1 VSGPKRELEE
11 RDRGERE
18 RDREARHL
26 AQCEFERPLVLEA
39 GAGTGKTT
47 VLVARIVVWCL
58 GEGWE
63 ASERA
68 LAGRLKDPDRVAAR
82 ILERIVA
89 ITFTDLAAAE
99 MAERIGEV
107 LTAIERGESSQGI
120 ETELLPASADARSE
134 RARAL
139 LAHLDRLCVRTIHAY
154 CRRLLAAHPLEIG
167 LHPSFEIDAEG
178 ALRDEVVR
186 EVTEAAV
193 VEAYAD
199 ASSSPL
205 LELAGHGIGPGEV
218 EEALRQ
224 LVEASVSPEDLRED
238 ALSTERIGALL
249 AETRA
254 TLDAFRS
261 VEAGR
266 LAGVKRSK
274 RADEVDAG
282 LRELRARLD
291 TAETTVET
299 LAALGGEVREHWEK
313 NLERLRDW
321 ARGKFTQGE
330 AAQLESVEAPF
341 RAASARVRGV
351 LTHLRQL
358 DPERL
363 DLARRALQPL
373 LERARGELRARGAET
388 YGALLEDAR
397 ELLEKHPEVRE
408 RVRAGIDQLLVDE
421 FQDTDAVQC
430 EIVAWL
436 ALDGAAESRPGLF
449 VVGDPKQSIYAWRG
463 ADLGAYEDF
472 VARVRDAGGDELH
485 LSINFRSVPSI
496 LEEVERVVAP
506 VMEEVRRVQPEFQ
519 RLVAR
524 DDLASSPGFVQ
535 GDRHSV
541 EHWISWPRESADSP
555 PAPANASSTAD
566 LEARA
571 LARDIRSLHDEHGTP
586 WSEIGVLFRSR
597 GDLDTYIAAL
607 RDEQVPH
614 VVAGDRSYYRRREI
628 IDAAA
633 LVRCVLDPNDH
644 LSLLTWLRS
653 AAVGVP
659 DAALLPLWS
668 RGFPAQMSNLAEPD
682 DASLRAIERD
692 LREVAAGLPGDV
704 PGLERIAGWEGC
716 ALATIKTVAA
726 ARASFERDPSDLFVE
741 RLRRGSMIELT
752 EAARCQGVYRVANLE
767 RFFRRL
773 VDQLEASGGD
783 PTAVLRDLRTQVER
797 GEAEEEARPNES
809 ADDAVQILTIHQAKG
824 LTFTHVYLMQLH
836 KQSGGRADRSLV
848 TGRVNGRLEYRLLGA
863 PTLGLGAV
871 AAQRDLSEAAERVR
885 TLYVAMTRPRERLVL
900 VGKWPQDGEPK
911 PPAEA
916 DSHVDL
922 LAHRSVEP
930 PDLEVLAAAPDAAGT
945 EVAEAYWRFPAL
957 ADAAG
962 GPVEGSE
969 DHGLPALERA
979 AEDARSIRRSRRAA
993 SARMQRPTSRPA
1005 SADPERRPEE
1015 PEDEAPRHRE
1025 RDRGEPG
1032 DEGERNI
1039 ARAVGTAIHRLLEEL
1054 DLDADPT
1061 AELGRLGRQ
1070 VPAWLEASL
1079 DGPERASARERAERL
1094 LERLAEG
1101 RLIAHLHALRD
1112 RVVAR
1117 ELPTLSPPKPG
1128 DAEPVGFVAGAID
1141 LLYRDPASGE
1151 FVVADFK
1158 TDRVADRDE
1167 EALAERARAYAAQG
1181 AVYTRAV
1188 QEALGLDERPRFEL
1202 WFLDADRIEVVEP

>member
-716 ALATIKTVAA
+716 ALAA
-726 ARASFERDPSDLFVE
+726 AR
-741 RLRRGSMIELT
+741 
-752 EAARCQGVYRVANLE
+752 
-767 RFFRRL
+767 
-773 VDQLEASGGD
+773 
-783 PTAVLRDLRTQVER
+783 
-797 GEAEEEARPNES
+797 
-809 ADDAVQILTIHQAKG
+809 
-824 LTFTHVYLMQLH
+824 
-836 KQSGGRADRSLV
+836 
-848 TGRVNGRLEYRLLGA
+848 
-863 PTLGLGAV
+863 
-871 AAQRDLSEAAERVR
+871 
-885 TLYVAMTRPRERLVL
+885 
-900 VGKWPQDGEPK
+900 W
-911 PPAEA
+911 
-916 DSHVDL
+916 
-922 LAHRSVEP
+922 
-930 PDLEVLAAAPDAAGT
+930 
-945 EVAEAYWRFPAL
+945 
-957 ADAAG
+957 
-962 GPVEGSE
+962 
-969 DHGLPALERA
+969 
-979 AEDARSIRRSRRAA
+979 RRSRRSRRRGRRS
-993 SARMQRPTSRPA
+993 SAIRPTCSSSGCA
-1005 SADPERRPEE
+1005 A
-1015 PEDEAPRHRE
+1015 AP
-1025 RDRGEPG
+1025 
-1032 DEGERNI
+1032 
-1039 ARAVGTAIHRLLEEL
+1039 
-1054 DLDADPT
+1054 
-1061 AELGRLGRQ
+1061 
-1070 VPAWLEASL
+1070 
-1079 DGPERASARERAERL
+1079 
-1094 LERLAEG
+1094 
-1101 RLIAHLHALRD
+1101 
-1112 RVVAR
+1112 
-1117 ELPTLSPPKPG
+1117 
-1128 DAEPVGFVAGAID
+1128 
-1141 LLYRDPASGE
+1141 
-1151 FVVADFK
+1151 
-1158 TDRVADRDE
+1158 
-1167 EALAERARAYAAQG
+1167 
-1181 AVYTRAV
+1181 
-1188 QEALGLDERPRFEL
+1188 
-1202 WFLDADRIEVVEP
+1202 